1 MRPEIKRVANLIMLM
16 FLSLFIAA
24 SALQVVNA
32 DSLNNDSR
40 NQRAVY
46 DGYKTQRGS
55 ILVDNKP
62 IVESIRTYDAYHY
75 LRKYYSAKYASVTG
89 YYSLFQGRNG
99 LENFLDSSLRGDN
112 SAQFFEQVNALFSG
126 NPVTGAS
133 VELSLDDKLQQIAWD
148 GLGNMK
154 GSVIAI
160 EPSTGKILAMV
171 SKPSFDP
178 NLLST
183 HIVSD
188 ASANYKKLITSKN
201 APLVNR
207 SVDALYAPGSVF
219 KLVVATA
226 AFESGEYTP
235 DSVLPNPRTFTLPG
249 TKTVITNSG
258 EGRCGGAQTVSIA
271 TALKLSCNIPF
282 AQLGIALGQEKIAE
296 QARKFGFG
304 QSITIPLKTTASS
317 YPENLD
323 DAQLALTAFGQFDV
337 RVSPIQML
345 LVAAAIAND
354 GVAMKPYLVD
364 QIFTSNLTL
373 LSEASP
379 EELDRSMSTST
390 AEKLKKMMVQAVSS
404 GVSSNAGISG
414 VKVAGK
420 TGTAENGDKDPY
432 TLWFTGFAPADK
444 PQVAV
449 VVVVEDGGGMGQSG
463 RGNSLAAPIAKKIM
477 QAVLSK

>member
-1 MRPEIKRVANLIMLM
+1 MRPEIRRVANLIMLM

-24 SALQVVNA
+24 SAMQVVNA

-62 IVESIRTYDAYHY
+62 IVESVRTYDAYHY

-133 VELSLDDKLQQIAWD
+133 VELSLDDELQQIAWD
-148 GLGNMK
+148 ALGKMK

-160 EPSTGKILAMV
+160 EPTTGKILVMV

-219 KLVVATA
+219 KLVVAAA

-249 TKTVITNSG
+249 T
-258 EGRCGGAQTVSIA
+258 
-271 TALKLSCNIPF
+271 
-282 AQLGIALGQEKIAE
+282 
-296 QARKFGFG
+296 
-304 QSITIPLKTTASS
+304 
-317 YPENLD
+317 
-323 DAQLALTAFGQFDV
+323 
-337 RVSPIQML
+337 
-345 LVAAAIAND
+345 
-354 GVAMKPYLVD
+354 
-364 QIFTSNLTL
+364 
-373 LSEASP
+373 
-379 EELDRSMSTST
+379 
-390 AEKLKKMMVQAVSS
+390 
-404 GVSSNAGISG
+404 
-414 VKVAGK
+414 
-420 TGTAENGDKDPY
+420 
-432 TLWFTGFAPADK
+432 
-444 PQVAV
+444 
-449 VVVVEDGGGMGQSG
+449 
-463 RGNSLAAPIAKKIM
+463 
-477 QAVLSK
+477 